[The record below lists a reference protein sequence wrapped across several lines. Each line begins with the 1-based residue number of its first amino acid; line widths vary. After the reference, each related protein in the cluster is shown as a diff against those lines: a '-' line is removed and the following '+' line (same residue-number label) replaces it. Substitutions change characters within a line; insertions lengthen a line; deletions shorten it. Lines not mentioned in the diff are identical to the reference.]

1 MGWVKLDDGFF
12 RHPKALAAGQNAR
25 LLAVVAMCW
34 SGQYMTDGAIPANAL
49 AALAFDAGLP
59 IDDAQAAADRLVE
72 TRLWERDADGWTI
85 HGWDPYQTTRAE
97 REKKQQANR
106 DRQRRYQERK
116 RAGTGATDT
125 PEASR
130 RDSRATNALVTHPE
144 SESESDK
151 NYLPKSSVS
160 QGGVGGTTDGRTDGR
175 VEVIAD
181 DIARRRHL
189 AAVAAGEV
197 KRTPAKH
204 LESCRVN
211 ALTELGDAIAAA
223 LEAGRTPGD
232 IADDHAPPD
241 PTASRSAAARA
252 RRNGAT

>member
-1 MGWVKLDDGFF
+1 VGWVKLDDGFF
-12 RHPKALAAGQNAR
+12 RHPKVVRAGRDGRALYLAGLCWCSSQLSNGVTPAE
-25 LLAVVAMCW
+25 LL
-34 SGQYMTDGAIPANAL
+34 PL
-49 AALAFDAGLP
+49 LAFDAGVPL
-59 IDDAQAAADRLVE
+59 DDAAVAADRLVE
-72 TRLWERDADGWTI
+72 VGLWERVPEGWKV
-85 HGWDPYQTTRAE
+85 HDYEEHQRTREQVEHE
-97 REKKQQANR
+97 RELN
-106 DRQRRYQERK
+106 RK
-116 RAGTGATDT
+116 RQQKKRSTVT
-125 PEASR
+125 PASR
-130 RDSRATNALVTHPE
+130 RDTPVSHGRVTLPESE

-151 NYLPKSSVS
+151 NNLPKSSVS

-175 VEVIAD
+175 VEAIAD

-204 LESCRVN
+204 LESCRAN

-223 LEAGRTPGD
+223 LDAGRDPGA